1 MILRAF
7 PVVLVLAATPAFAE
21 QSRSVPDTPA
31 SFTLSGNARWVV
43 LTETADGE
51 AAIGLART
59 EIGENP
65 KVQVAR
71 TREGKYAVLIGP
83 QTEMPAAEL
92 KEKFPD
98 ERGFK
103 SVRQSRGE
111 EFVARAWKFKDGRSP
126 AADMDEGKPITINA
140 GPVTLSVRVQRVKK
154 GRDFEFFVISE
165 GHENGKPVFTV
176 RGEESYSPQPGLK
189 AAFVKLEG
197 GTPQAVV
204 SQYTGGAH
212 CCMRTTI
219 MTKGAGAKWQTV
231 KAGAID
237 GDYGPAFEDLD
248 GDGTFEML
256 SGDNRFLYEFDSYAA
271 SRMPARIEKLVGGK
285 LVDVTRDPKYRRYH
299 VQYLAGMEAGAD
311 AETWKES
318 GFLAGWVAQKALLG
332 ERAEAIEKARTSFR
346 KGDTLEFEVC
356 MVNRPADKCP
366 EIQKKLISFA
376 DALGQFLDK
385 NGYR

>member
-1 MILRAF
+1 MIFCLLPA
-7 PVVLVLAATPAFAE
+7 VILLAAGPAFAE
-21 QSRSVPDTPA
+21 QARSVPDTAA
-31 SFTLSGNARWVV
+31 SFALSGDQRWIV
-43 LTETADGE
+43 LNETADGE

-71 TREGKYAVLIGP
+71 TQDGKYAVLIGP
-83 QTEMPAAEL
+83 LPEMPVAEL
-92 KEKFPD
+92 KAQYPD

-103 SVRQSRGE
+103 NVRQSRGE
-111 EFVARAWKFKDGRSP
+111 EFVARAWEFKDGRSP
-126 AADMDEGKPITINA
+126 GAEMQEGKPITLNA
-140 GPVTLSVRVQRVKK
+140 GSVTLSVRVQRVRK
-154 GRDFEFFVISE
+154 GREFEFYVISE
-165 GHENGKPVFTV
+165 GRENGKPVFTV

-219 MTKGAGAKWQTV
+219 MTKGAGAKWQIIR
-231 KAGAID
+231 AGAID

-299 VQYLAGMEAGAD
+299 VQYLAGLESGAD
-311 AETWKES
+311 AETWKDS

-332 ERAEAIEKARTSFR
+332 ERSAAIEKARTSFR
-346 KGDTLEFEVC
+346 KGDTPEFEVC
-356 MVNRPADKCP
+356 LVNQPVDKCP
-366 EIQKKLISFA
+366 EKQKKLISFA